1 MASPPMAGAD
11 PSIARR
17 IYINRAQ
24 VPEPL
29 RSRVSSPP
37 PPRWNRLPIE
47 KALETP
53 WYDPEYMKEIVAKIG
68 APGRGRRCH
77 SDVLAESD
85 SSKVSA
91 SITKKIAGDDS
102 VG

>member
-1 MASPPMAGAD
+1 MAGAD

-17 IYINRAQ
+17 IHINRAQ
-24 VPEPL
+24 AVA
-29 RSRVSSPP
+29 RVITPP
-37 PPRWNRLPIE
+37 PPGRNRLPIE

-68 APGRGRRCH
+68 APSRGRRCH

-102 VG
+102 VE